1 MSFTVFDWVYLMTY
15 ALITY
20 SIYKII
26 SSFMGRRKTKRRICF
41 LSFAAYYVVMV
52 VAFFVFNIP
61 LLNLILN
68 VILYFALTFN
78 FNGTLSKRF
87 LTAMISYSIGFC
99 CDLIGAV
106 ITGYVCTSISTKND
120 FDSVFGAVCACL
132 LSFTSAIIVSRFKS
146 TRKDINIPISFWC
159 VIVAI
164 PIATIIVLLIV
175 LLNAE
180 TPQKEILIS
189 VTLMFLI
196 NFFVFYLYEKISE
209 FVERGQKEQI
219 IVQQNAYY
227 AKQLALMET
236 TLKATQSIRHD
247 IKNHMASIYGS
258 MVNGETENAMEHI
271 SAMMDVYK
279 YKNAFLT
286 GNAAIDSVLNFKMEE
301 AVHRGIALNA
311 YTEIPEGV
319 RIDPFDASVII
330 GNLLDNAFEA
340 VSELD
345 GNKTVECAV
354 KYRVSVLIIEVKNP
368 YSGERQKDGDRYI
381 TTKNDK
387 KNHGIGLKNVK
398 DALRK
403 YDGMLELNDDGNV
416 FEAVAYLQ
424 IVMKP
429 KNNEGEE
436 GHGIDVV

>member
-1 MSFTVFDWVYLMTY
+1 MSFTVYELVYLMTSVL
-15 ALITY
+15 ATY
-20 SIYKII
+20 SIYRIL
-26 SSFMGRRKTKRRICF
+26 SAFMGELIVSKIVCF
-41 LSFAAYYVVMV
+41 VSFAAYYLI
-52 VAFFVFNIP
+52 VAGSVLLLKIP
-61 LLNLILN
+61 IVNLLLNI
-68 VILYFALTFN
+68 VLYFALTFC
-78 FNGTLSKRF
+78 FEGSWGKRM
-87 LTAMISYSIGFC
+87 TAVLFTYITAFCVDIISATVSG
-99 CDLIGAV
+99 LIFPVSERIEYG
-106 ITGYVCTSISTKND
+106 
-120 FDSVFGAVCACL
+120 SVFDCVLNSL
-132 LSFTSAIIVSRFKS
+132 LLFICTIVLIRLKS
-146 TRKDINIPISFWC
+146 TDADINIPISFWC

-164 PIATIIVLLIV
+164 PIATIIVLLIA
-175 LLNAE
+175 LINAS
-180 TPQKEILIS
+180 TSRNEILICIA
-189 VTLMFLI
+189 LLYMI

-209 FVERGQKEQI
+209 FVEKRQKEQI

-258 MVNGETENAMEHI
+258 MVNGEMENAMEHI

-301 AVHRGIALNA
+301 AVHRGITLNA

-368 YSGERQKDGDRYI
+368 YSGERQKDGERYI
-381 TTKNDK
+381 TTKKDK

-403 YDGMLELNDDGNV
+403 YDGMLELNDDGNF